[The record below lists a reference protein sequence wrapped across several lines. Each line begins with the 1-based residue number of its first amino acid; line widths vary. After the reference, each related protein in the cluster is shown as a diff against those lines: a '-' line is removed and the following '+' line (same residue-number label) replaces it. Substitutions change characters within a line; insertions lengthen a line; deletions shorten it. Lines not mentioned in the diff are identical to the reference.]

1 MKRPDGREPDQFRQI
16 KITKNYLAHPISS
29 VLIEMGGTKVV
40 CAVSVENKVPNW
52 MYRQKVSG
60 GWVTCEYGM
69 LPSSTHDRMKR
80 ESSAGKQGGRTM
92 EIQRLIGRSLR
103 SVVDLSKLGQN
114 TFYVDCD
121 VIDAD
126 GGTRC
131 ASITGASIALQL
143 AFQQMFGDKKNPMRE
158 NIAAISVG
166 IFNGKPVLDLCYEED
181 STAEVDMN
189 VVMTESGKFIEIQ
202 GTAEQEPFS
211 DEQLQE
217 MLGLAKDGLRKI
229 FSIQSKVAQGNGN
242 GGGNGSHRNGNGGNG
257 NNNGNGNG
265 SRPRPGEKLGSL
277 GDALDK
283 IKV

>member
-1 MKRPDGREPDQFRQI
+1 MKRTDGREPDQFRKI
-16 KITKNYLAHPISS
+16 KFTKNYLAHPIAS
-29 VLIEMGGTKVV
+29 VLIEMGGTKVL

-60 GWVTCEYGM
+60 GWITCEYGM

-80 ESSAGKQGGRTM
+80 ESSAGRQGGRTM

-103 SVVDLSKLGQN
+103 SVVDLEKLGQN
-114 TFYVDCD
+114 TVYIDCD

-131 ASITGASIALQL
+131 ASITGASVALQI
-143 AFQQMFGDKKNPMRE
+143 AFKKMFGEGKSPMRE

-166 IFNGKPVLDLCYEED
+166 IVNGKPVLDLCYEED
-181 STAEVDMN
+181 SNAEVDLN

-202 GTAEQEPFS
+202 GTAEKEPFS

-217 MLGLAKDGLRKI
+217 MLTLAKDGLRKI
-229 FSIQSKVAQGNGN
+229 FSIQNKIVQGNGN
-242 GGGNGSHRNGNGGNG
+242 GC
-257 NNNGNGNG
+257 
-265 SRPRPGEKLGSL
+265 SRSSNRTSRIRPGEKLGSL
-277 GDALDK
+277 GDALDN

>member
-16 KITKNYLAHPISS
+16 KITKNYLAHPIAS
-29 VLIEMGGTKVV
+29 VMIEMGGTKVL

-52 MYRQKVSG
+52 MYRQKVAG

-80 ESSAGKQGGRTM
+80 ESSSGRQGGRTM

-114 TFYVDCD
+114 TFYIDCD

-143 AFQQMFGDKKNPMRE
+143 AFQQMYGEKKNPMRE
-158 NIAAISVG
+158 NIGAISVG
-166 IFNGKPVLDLCYEED
+166 IVNGKPVLDLCYDED
-181 STAEVDMN
+181 SKAEVDMN

-211 DEQLQE
+211 DEELQE
-217 MLGLAKDGLRKI
+217 MLSLAKDGIRKI
-229 FSIQSKVAQGNGN
+229 FSIQSKIVQGNGN
-242 GGGNGSHRNGNGGNG
+242 GNGAHRNGNGGNG
-257 NNNGNGNG
+257 G
-265 SRPRPGEKLGSL
+265 RPRPGEKLGNL
-277 GDALDK
+277 GDVLDK

>member
-1 MKRPDGREPDQFRQI
+1 MKRTDGREPDQFRKI
-16 KITKNYLAHPISS
+16 KFTRNYLAHPIAS
-29 VLIEMGGTKVV
+29 VLIEMGGTKVL

-52 MYRQKVSG
+52 MYRQKVPG
-60 GWVTCEYGM
+60 GWITCEYGM

-80 ESSAGKQGGRTM
+80 ESSAGRQGGRTM

-103 SVVDLSKLGQN
+103 SVVDLEKLGQN
-114 TFYVDCD
+114 TVYIDCD

-131 ASITGASIALQL
+131 ASITGASVALQM
-143 AFQQMFGDKKNPMRE
+143 AFKKMFGEDKNPMRE

-166 IFNGKPVLDLCYEED
+166 IVNGKPVLDLCYEED
-181 STAEVDMN
+181 SNAEVDLN

-202 GTAEQEPFS
+202 GTAEKEPFS

-217 MLGLAKDGLRKI
+217 MLTLAKDGLRKI
-229 FSIQSKVAQGNGN
+229 FSIQNKIVQGNGACCN
-242 GGGNGSHRNGNGGNG
+242 RNGNGNS
-257 NNNGNGNG
+257 
-265 SRPRPGEKLGSL
+265 SRTGRLRPGEQLGSL
-277 GDALDK
+277 SDALGN